1 MPMANFKLSFAL
13 PKRQQVAL
21 VDASGIS
28 ILNEYIPQKDTSII
42 DIEHMNVFALLRMIV
57 AGKKSLFDYI
67 IAYIKVFK
75 PQFVFT
81 FLDNNVDFYKLAAIF
96 PKVKFIAIQNGH
108 RANYANQSG
117 FGFFDLL
124 KNESAKNK
132 LSAHSICVLGTTAG
146 NQYTQYIQA
155 KPVVTGSLKN
165 NLIGNQ
171 IKPTERFD
179 IVYVSQ
185 HAPFEIPN
193 SEVKFF
199 FGNKSITA
207 EEFYAIEQK
216 IVRFLA
222 AHSKQTGQSFAVLGK
237 RTDSVSYE
245 REFFVTAASPKEV
258 QFIPRTSET
267 STYEFCNSASLIVTT
282 DSTIGYEF
290 LARSNRVVFLSGRI
304 NAVSD
309 ELSREIHDT
318 DFGFP
323 LELESA
329 GPFWTNSA
337 NESDFEQVIGSVQ
350 SMSDAQWATAISPY
364 NDLLM
369 AYQPGNSAFI
379 QMLQNEGIPINNEG
393 SQRA

>member
-42 DIEHMNVFALLRMIV
+42 DIEHMNVLALLRMIV
-57 AGKKSLFDYI
+57 GGKKSLFDYT

-75 PQFVFT
+75 PRFVFT

-132 LSAHSICVLGTTAG
+132 LSAHAICVLGTTAAD
-146 NQYTQYIQA
+146 QYTQYIQA
-155 KPVVTGSLKN
+155 KPMVTGSLKN

-185 HAPFEIPN
+185 HAPYKIPN

-199 FGNKSITA
+199 FGNKSIAA

-222 AHSKQTGQSFAVLGK
+222 AHSKQTHQSFAVLGK

-245 REFFVTAASPKEV
+245 REYFVTAAIPQEV

-267 STYEFCNSASLIVTT
+267 STYEFCNSASLIVTA

-290 LARSNRVVFLSGRI
+290 LARGNRVVFLSGRI

-318 DFGFP
+318 EFGFP
-323 LELESA
+323 LELGSS

-350 SMSDAQWATAISPY
+350 AMSDAQWATAISPY
-364 NDLLM
+364 NDLIM

-379 QMLQNEGIPINNEG
+379 QMLQSEGIPINNEG

>member
-1 MPMANFKLSFAL
+1 MPMANFRLSFAL

-42 DIEHMNVFALLRMIV
+42 DIEHINVFALLRMIV

-132 LSAHSICVLGTTAG
+132 LSAHAICVLGTTAG

-222 AHSKQTGQSFAVLGK
+222 AHSKQTDQSFAVLGK
-237 RTDSVSYE
+237 RTDSISFE
-245 REFFVTAASPKEV
+245 REFFVTAASPQEV

>member
-1 MPMANFKLSFAL
+1 MPMANFRLSFAL

-132 LSAHSICVLGTTAG
+132 LSAHAICVLGTTAG

-222 AHSKQTGQSFAVLGK
+222 AHSKQTDQSFAVLGK

-282 DSTIGYEF
+282 DSTIGFEF
-290 LARSNRVVFLSGRI
+290 LARGKKVAFLSARI
-304 NAVSD
+304 DAIDHV
-309 ELSREIHDT
+309 LSQEVHDT

-323 LELESA
+323 LELGTS
-329 GPFWTNSA
+329 GPFWTNAA
-337 NESDFEQVIGSVQ
+337 NESEFERVIGSVQ
-350 SMSDAQWATAISPY
+350 SMSDAQWASAVSPY
-364 NDLLM
+364 NEVLM
-369 AYQPGNSAFI
+369 AYQPGNTAFI
-379 QMLQNEGIPINNEG
+379 QMLRSEGIPTKNEVT
-393 SQRA
+393 QRA

>member
-1 MPMANFKLSFAL
+1 MPNFKLFFAL

-21 VDASGIS
+21 ADASGFS
-28 ILNEYIPQKDTSII
+28 ILNKYIPEEDISII
-42 DIEHMNVFALLRMIV
+42 DIERMNVFALFRMLV
-57 AGKKSLFDYI
+57 AGKKSLFDYTV
-67 IAYIKVFK
+67 AYIKIFK

-81 FLDNNVDFYKLAAIF
+81 FLDNNVNFYKLAAIF
-96 PKVKFIAIQNGH
+96 PRVKFIAIQNGQ
-108 RANYANQSG
+108 RANYANQLG
-117 FGFFDLL
+117 FGFFDQL
-124 KNESAKNK
+124 KNDSAKYK
-132 LSAHSICVLGTTAG
+132 LSAHAICVLGTTSAK
-146 NQYTQYIQA
+146 QYTQYIQA

-171 IKPTERFD
+171 IMPTERFE

-216 IVRFLA
+216 VVRFLA
-222 AHSKQTGQSFAVLGK
+222 AHSKLTNQSFAVLGK
-237 RTDSVSYE
+237 RTDSSQFE
-245 REFFVTAASPKEV
+245 REFFTSAAGPHKI

-267 STYEFCNSASLIVTT
+267 STYEFCNSASILVTT

-290 LARSNRVVFLSGRI
+290 LARGKKVAFLSARI
-304 NAVSD
+304 DAIDHV
-309 ELSREIHDT
+309 LSQEVHDT

-323 LELESA
+323 LELGTS

-337 NESDFEQVIGSVQ
+337 NESEFERVIGSVQ
-350 SMSDAQWATAISPY
+350 SMSDAQWASTISPY
-364 NDLLM
+364 NEVLM
-369 AYQPGNSAFI
+369 AYQPGNTAFI
-379 QMLQNEGIPINNEG
+379 QMLRSEGIPTQNEG

>member
-1 MPMANFKLSFAL
+1 MANFRLSFAL

-42 DIEHMNVFALLRMIV
+42 DIEHINVFALLRMIV

-132 LSAHSICVLGTTAG
+132 LSAHAICVLGTTAG

-364 NDLLM
+364 NDLVM

>member
-1 MPMANFKLSFAL
+1 MPMPNFKLSFAL

-21 VDASGIS
+21 VDASGFS
-28 ILNEYIPQKDTSII
+28 ILNKYIPDEDISII
-42 DIEHMNVFALLRMIV
+42 DIERMNVFALFRMLV
-57 AGKKSLFDYI
+57 AGKKSLFDYTV
-67 IAYIKVFK
+67 AYIKIFK
-75 PQFVFT
+75 PRFVFT

-96 PKVKFIAIQNGH
+96 PRVKFIAIQNGQ
-108 RANYANQSG
+108 RANYANQLG
-117 FGFFDLL
+117 FGFFDHL
-124 KNESAKNK
+124 KNESAKYK
-132 LSAHSICVLGTTAG
+132 LSAHAICVLGTTSAK
-146 NQYTQYIQA
+146 QYTQYIQA

-171 IKPTERFD
+171 IMPTERFD

-199 FGNKSITA
+199 FGSKSITA
-207 EEFYAIEQK
+207 EEFYTIEQK
-216 IVRFLA
+216 VVRFLA
-222 AHSKQTGQSFAVLGK
+222 AHSKLTNQSFAVLGK
-237 RTDSVSYE
+237 RTDSSQFE
-245 REFFVTAASPKEV
+245 REFFTSAAGPHKI

-267 STYEFCNSASLIVTT
+267 STYEFCNSASILVTT

-290 LARSNRVVFLSGRI
+290 LARGKKVAFLSARI
-304 NAVSD
+304 DAIDHV
-309 ELSREIHDT
+309 LSQEVHDT

-323 LELESA
+323 LELGTS

-337 NESDFEQVIGSVQ
+337 NESEFERVIGSVQ
-350 SMSDAQWATAISPY
+350 SMSDAQWAAAISPY
-364 NDLLM
+364 NDVLM

-379 QMLQNEGIPINNEG
+379 QMLQDEGISMTNEG

>member
-21 VDASGIS
+21 ADASGFS
-28 ILNEYIPQKDTSII
+28 ILNKYIPEEDISII
-42 DIEHMNVFALLRMIV
+42 DIERMNVFALFRMLV
-57 AGKKSLFDYI
+57 AGKKSLFDYTV
-67 IAYIKVFK
+67 AYIKIFK

-96 PKVKFIAIQNGH
+96 PRVKFIAIQNGQ
-108 RANYANQSG
+108 RANYANQLG
-117 FGFFDLL
+117 FGFFDQL
-124 KNESAKNK
+124 KNDSAKYK
-132 LSAHSICVLGTTAG
+132 LSAHAICVLGTTSAK
-146 NQYTQYIQA
+146 QYTQYIQA

-171 IKPTERFD
+171 IMPTERFE

-207 EEFYAIEQK
+207 EEFYTIEQK
-216 IVRFLA
+216 VVRFLA
-222 AHSKQTGQSFAVLGK
+222 AHSKLTNQSFAVLGK
-237 RTDSVSYE
+237 RTDSSQFE
-245 REFFVTAASPKEV
+245 REFFTSAAGPHKI

-267 STYEFCNSASLIVTT
+267 STYEFCNSASILVTT

-290 LARSNRVVFLSGRI
+290 LARGKKVAFLSARI
-304 NAVSD
+304 DAIDHV
-309 ELSREIHDT
+309 LSQEVHDT

-323 LELESA
+323 LELGTS

-337 NESDFEQVIGSVQ
+337 NESEFERVIGSVQ
-350 SMSDAQWATAISPY
+350 SMSDAQWASTISPY
-364 NDLLM
+364 NEVLM
-369 AYQPGNSAFI
+369 AYQPGNTEFI
-379 QMLQNEGIPINNEG
+379 KMLRSEGIPTQNEG

>member
-1 MPMANFKLSFAL
+1 MPMANLKLSFAL

-42 DIEHMNVFALLRMIV
+42 DIEHINVFALLRMIV

-132 LSAHSICVLGTTAG
+132 LSAHAICVLGTTAG

-222 AHSKQTGQSFAVLGK
+222 AHSKQTDQSFAVLGK

-364 NDLLM
+364 NDLVM

>member
-28 ILNEYIPQKDTSII
+28 ILNEYIPQKDTSVI

-57 AGKKSLFDYI
+57 AGKKSLFDYT

-75 PQFVFT
+75 PRFVFT

-124 KNESAKNK
+124 KNESAKDQ
-132 LSAHSICVLGTTAG
+132 LSAHAICVLGTTAAD
-146 NQYTQYIQA
+146 QYTKYIQA

-185 HAPFEIPN
+185 HAPFKIPN
-193 SEVKFF
+193 SEVNFF

-222 AHSKQTGQSFAVLGK
+222 AHSKQTDQSFAVLGK
-237 RTDSVSYE
+237 RTNSISFE
-245 REFFVTAASPKEV
+245 LEFFVTAAIPQEV

-290 LARSNRVVFLSGRI
+290 LARGNRVVFLSGRI

-323 LELESA
+323 LELGSS
-329 GPFWTNSA
+329 GPFWTNNA
-337 NESDFEQVIGSVQ
+337 HESDFEQLIGSVQ
-350 SMSDAQWATAISPY
+350 AMSDAQWATAISPY
-364 NDLLM
+364 NDLIM
-369 AYQPGNSAFI
+369 AYKPGNSAFI
-379 QMLQNEGIPINNEG
+379 QMLRSEGIPMTNEG

>member
-1 MPMANFKLSFAL
+1 MPKFNFSFVSL
-13 PKRQQVAL
+13 KRKQVAL
-21 VDASGIS
+21 FDASGIS
-28 ILNEYIPQKDTSII
+28 ILNQYVPDQDLSVI
-42 DIEHMNVFALLRMIV
+42 DAEHLNFFAALRML
-57 AGKKSLFDYI
+57 AMGKKSLFGYTV
-67 IAYIKVFK
+67 AYIKTFK

-81 FLDNNVDFYKLAAIF
+81 FIDNNIDFYKLAAIF
-96 PKVKFIAIQNGH
+96 PKVKFIAIQNGL
-108 RANYANQSG
+108 RSNYANQMNN
-117 FGFFDLL
+117 GFFDVLE
-124 KNESAKNK
+124 KESASNA
-132 LSAHSICVLGTTAG
+132 LSAHAICVLGSNEG
-146 NQYTQYIQA
+146 DKYSKYIQA
-155 KPVVTGSLKN
+155 KQIITGSLKN
-165 NLIGNQ
+165 NLIGDQ
-171 IKPTERFD
+171 IEPKEHFD

-364 NDLLM
+364 NDLVM

>member
-1 MPMANFKLSFAL
+1 MANFRLSFAL

-132 LSAHSICVLGTTAG
+132 LSAHAICVLGTTAG

-364 NDLLM
+364 NDLIM
-369 AYQPGNSAFI
+369 AYHPGNSAFI

>member
-1 MPMANFKLSFAL
+1 MPMPNFKLSFAL
-13 PKRQQVAL
+13 PKGQQVAL
-21 VDASGIS
+21 ADASGIS
-28 ILNEYIPQKDTSII
+28 FLNKYIPEKDISII
-42 DIEHMNVFALLRMIV
+42 DIEHMNVFALLRMLV
-57 AGKKSLFDYI
+57 AGQKSLFGYTV
-67 IAYIKVFK
+67 AYIKIFK
-75 PQFVFT
+75 PRFVFT
-81 FLDNNVDFYKLAAIF
+81 FLDNNVDFYKLSAIF
-96 PKVKFIAIQNGH
+96 PKVKFIAIQNGQ
-108 RANYANQSG
+108 RANYANQMG

-132 LSAHSICVLGTTAG
+132 LSAHAICVLGTTSAD
-146 NQYTQYIQA
+146 QYTQYIEA

-199 FGNKSITA
+199 FGNRSITA
-207 EEFYAIEQK
+207 AQFYTIEQK

-222 AHSKQTGQSFAVLGK
+222 ARSKQTNQSFAVLGK
-237 RTDSVSYE
+237 RTDSSSYE
-245 REFFVTAASPKEV
+245 REFFVSAASPYKI

-267 STYEFCNSASLIVTT
+267 STYEFCNSASLIVTA
-282 DSTIGYEF
+282 DSTLGYEF
-290 LARSNRVVFLSGRI
+290 LARGNKVVFLSGRI
-304 NAVSD
+304 NAVSN
-309 ELSREIHDT
+309 ELSREIRDT

-323 LELESA
+323 LEVGAS
-329 GPFWTNSA
+329 GPFWTNTA
-337 NESDFEQVIGSVQ
+337 IEPEFEQVIRSVQ

-364 NDLLM
+364 NDVLM

-379 QMLQNEGIPINNEG
+379 QMLRSEGIPTTNEG

>member
-1 MPMANFKLSFAL
+1 MPNFKLFFAL

-21 VDASGIS
+21 ADASGFS
-28 ILNEYIPQKDTSII
+28 ILNKYIPEEDISII
-42 DIEHMNVFALLRMIV
+42 DIERMNVFALFRMLV
-57 AGKKSLFDYI
+57 AGKKSLFDYTV
-67 IAYIKVFK
+67 AYIKIFK

-96 PKVKFIAIQNGH
+96 PRVKFIAIQNGQ
-108 RANYANQSG
+108 RANYANQLG
-117 FGFFDLL
+117 FGFFDQL
-124 KNESAKNK
+124 KNDSAKYK
-132 LSAHSICVLGTTAG
+132 LSAHSICVLGTTSAK
-146 NQYTQYIQA
+146 QYTQYIQA

-171 IKPTERFD
+171 IMPTERFD

-207 EEFYAIEQK
+207 EEFYTIEQK
-216 IVRFLA
+216 VVRFLA
-222 AHSKQTGQSFAVLGK
+222 AHSKLTNQSFAVLGK
-237 RTDSVSYE
+237 RTDSSQFE
-245 REFFVTAASPKEV
+245 REFFTSAAGPHKI

-267 STYEFCNSASLIVTT
+267 STYEFCNSASILVTT

-290 LARSNRVVFLSGRI
+290 LARGKKVAFLSARI
-304 NAVSD
+304 DAIDHV
-309 ELSREIHDT
+309 LSQEVHDT

-323 LELESA
+323 LELGTS

-337 NESDFEQVIGSVQ
+337 HESEFERVIGSVQ
-350 SMSDAQWATAISPY
+350 SMTDAQWASTVSPY
-364 NDLLM
+364 NEVLM
-369 AYQPGNSAFI
+369 AYQPGNTAFI
-379 QMLQNEGIPINNEG
+379 QMLRSEGIPTKNEVT
-393 SQRA
+393 QRA

>member
-1 MPMANFKLSFAL
+1 MANFRLSFAL

-42 DIEHMNVFALLRMIV
+42 DIEHINVFALLRMIV

-132 LSAHSICVLGTTAG
+132 LSAHAICVLGTTAG

-222 AHSKQTGQSFAVLGK
+222 AHSKQTDQSFAVLGK
-237 RTDSVSYE
+237 RTDSISFE
-245 REFFVTAASPKEV
+245 REFFVTAASPQEV

>member
-21 VDASGIS
+21 ADASGFS
-28 ILNEYIPQKDTSII
+28 ILNKYIPEEDISII
-42 DIEHMNVFALLRMIV
+42 DIERMNVFALFRMLV
-57 AGKKSLFDYI
+57 AGKKSLFDYTV
-67 IAYIKVFK
+67 AYIKIFK

-96 PKVKFIAIQNGH
+96 PRVKFIAIQNGQ
-108 RANYANQSG
+108 RANYANQLG
-117 FGFFDLL
+117 FGFFDQL
-124 KNESAKNK
+124 KNDSAKYK
-132 LSAHSICVLGTTAG
+132 LSAHAICVLGTTSAK
-146 NQYTQYIQA
+146 QYTQYIQA

-171 IKPTERFD
+171 IMPTERFE

-216 IVRFLA
+216 VVRFLA
-222 AHSKQTGQSFAVLGK
+222 AHSKLTNQSFAVLGK
-237 RTDSVSYE
+237 RTDSSQFE
-245 REFFVTAASPKEV
+245 REFFTSAAGPHKI

-267 STYEFCNSASLIVTT
+267 STYEFCNSASILVTT

-290 LARSNRVVFLSGRI
+290 LARGKKVAFLSARI
-304 NAVSD
+304 DAIDHV
-309 ELSREIHDT
+309 LSQEVHDT

-323 LELESA
+323 LELGTS

-337 NESDFEQVIGSVQ
+337 NESEFERVIGSVQ
-350 SMSDAQWATAISPY
+350 SMSDAQWASTISPY
-364 NDLLM
+364 NEVLM
-369 AYQPGNSAFI
+369 AYQPGNTTFI
-379 QMLQNEGIPINNEG
+379 QMLRSEGIPTQNEG